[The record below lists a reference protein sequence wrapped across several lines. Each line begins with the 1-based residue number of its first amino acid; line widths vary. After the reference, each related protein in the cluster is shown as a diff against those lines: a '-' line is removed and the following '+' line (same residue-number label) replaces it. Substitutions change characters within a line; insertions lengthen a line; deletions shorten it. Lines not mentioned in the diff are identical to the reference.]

1 MEPDETNEEERRI
14 REGEGER
21 QGRLSRN
28 TWSEFGGVKAKEGLQ
43 KGTWRLEPGFPFE
56 GLKALA
62 RPAAWAKKK

>member
-28 TWSEFGGVKAKEGLQ
+28 TWSEFGGVKSQGGFAKGNIAALS
-43 KGTWRLEPGFPFE
+43 LVPF
-56 GLKALA
+56 
-62 RPAAWAKKK
+62 